1 MILVLGK
8 MECAQRCDQLKEKE
22 GAVMN
27 VNISPKEDAPLNP
40 LRVNYGCVIARQ
52 VYSKSAKPN

>member
-22 GAVMN
+22 DAVMN

-52 VYSKSAKPN
+52 AYSGSVKRN